1 VTAPGAPL
9 LQVTD
14 LHVSYRA
21 GRRRRVDALRGV
33 SVAVGAGEAVGVIG
47 ESGSGKST
55 LARAVLRLVEP
66 TSGSIVLDGTE
77 VTGMA
82 ERSFRPLRAKVQM
95 VWQEPDAS
103 LDPRMRLGR
112 QLAESLRHSGLP
124 RAEHAERVARSLGE
138 VGLDPSVA
146 DRRPGELSGGQAQR
160 ACIAR
165 ALLTDPDVLVL
176 DEPTSALD
184 VTIQAQVL
192 ELIAGLMH
200 GRRRGYLYVSHDL
213 ATLYG
218 ICRRVVVL
226 YLGLVVEEGPIERV
240 FSRPAHPYTRAL
252 LSTVP
257 SLGGV
262 PLPDP
267 VRLGRP
273 AEGHAVPPGCPL
285 EDRCPYAL
293 PACNE
298 PQRLAPVAGGPPPGQ
313 QAQLVA
319 CWRAGELPE
328 MHLPLAA
335 PRGAGHD

>member
-1 VTAPGAPL
+1 V
-9 LQVTD
+9 
-14 LHVSYRA
+14 
-21 GRRRRVDALRGV
+21 
-33 SVAVGAGEAVGVIG
+33 
-47 ESGSGKST
+47 
-55 LARAVLRLVEP
+55 
-66 TSGSIVLDGTE
+66 
-77 VTGMA
+77 
-82 ERSFRPLRAKVQM
+82 
-95 VWQEPDAS
+95 
-103 LDPRMRLGR
+103 
-112 QLAESLRHSGLP
+112 P
-124 RAEHAERVARSLGE
+124 RAEHHERVVGALSA
-138 VGLDPSVA
+138 VGLDA
-146 DRRPGELSGGQAQR
+146 AMAERRPGELSGGQAQR

-200 GRRRGYLYVSHDL
+200 EHRRGYLYVSHDL
-213 ATLYG
+213 ATLHG

-257 SLGGV
+257 SLGGP

-267 VRLGRP
+267 VRLARP

-293 PACNE
+293 PACHE
-298 PQRLAPVAGGPPPGQ
+298 PQQLTPVEGQ
-313 QAQLVA
+313 ADQLVA
-319 CWRAGELPE
+319 CWRAGELPP
-328 MHLPLAA
+328 MQLPLAP
-335 PRGAGHD
+335 PRGARRE